1 MRTFARVVFWLLGV
15 LVTVTAALAWWFIYR
30 PLPQIDGSASLPG
43 LHQDVTVE
51 RDRWGV
57 PRVRASSVEDLAEA
71 QGYVMAQDRLW
82 QMDLLRRVAR
92 GQLSEILGE
101 RTLRIDKD
109 FRTLGLGRAAD
120 REVTTLDPEP
130 HKILEAYARGVNRFI
145 EQHES
150 NLPLEFSLLRY
161 KPQPW
166 KPADTLAI
174 SGYMYR
180 TLADTR
186 EREMNRAKVTERAG
200 SDRARDLFSPESTMD
215 HFVVG
220 DPNVPDDGSQR
231 SATDPDD
238 DDDDM
243 QPDTV

>member
-1 MRTFARVVFWLLGV
+1 MRGLLYTQILAERVRVNLRAILRAIFWIFAILVIALG
-15 LVTVTAALAWWFIYR
+15 ACAWWFVYR

-43 LHQDVTVE
+43 LEHEVTVE

-57 PRVRASSVEDLAEA
+57 PHIRAASVEDLAEA

-101 RTLRIDKD
+101 RTLGFDRD
-109 FRTLGLGRAAD
+109 FRALGLGRAAD
-120 REVTTLDPEP
+120 REATTLEPEAG
-130 HKILEAYARGVNRFI
+130 KILEAYARGVNKFI
-145 EQHES
+145 EQHEG

-166 KPADTLAI
+166 KSADTLAI

-186 EREMNRAKVTERAG
+186 EREMNRAKVAGRAG
-200 SDRARDLFSPESTMD
+200 PDRARDLFS
-215 HFVVG
+215 
-220 DPNVPDDGSQR
+220 Q
-231 SATDPDD
+231 
-238 DDDDM
+238 
-243 QPDTV
+243 